1 MERRYISSEEL
12 MVVREDDAQHGRWLD
27 KDVRGAHV
35 EFGGRRDTASGTE
48 RPWNDL
54 PFKEAQPL
62 APSSPNY
69 LTSRP
74 MSVNQRGRIVG
85 QVVRPGLAAPERKQK
100 RLSTPHPHPPAPPP
114 DIIEI
119 SSDEEEP
126 QPPSKRALTK
136 RGYPLPT
143 HEPYYKARLSQK
155 DREIE
160 KLKKVRH
167 Q

>member
-1 MERRYISSEEL
+1 MRSLAAGLIRASVTHTWSSADAGISGIES
-12 MVVREDDAQHGRWLD
+12 HGMTCHLRKLN
-27 KDVRGAHV
+27 
-35 EFGGRRDTASGTE
+35 RDHWPPPHRTT
-48 RPWNDL
+48 
-54 PFKEAQPL
+54 
-62 APSSPNY
+62 SPHA
-69 LTSRP
+69 P

-85 QVVRPGLAAPERKQK
+85 QVVHPGLAASERKQK
-100 RLSTPHPHPPAPPP
+100 RLPTPRPHPPAPPP

-126 QPPSKRALTK
+126 QPPPKRALTK
-136 RGYPLPT
+136 RGHPPPT
-143 HEPYYKARLSQK
+143 HEPDYKARLFQK